1 MKSYKNM
8 YFISVIIIFLILFF
22 LYRNISIDNIWL
34 HLGYYDEKITVA
46 NTADVHGHIIY
57 EDNSWGQYTTEDIYG
72 VMGLPIAK
80 GLYDKIESED
90 SIILDSGDMFHGT
103 NESLINN
110 GEGVVKVANGMGYAG
125 AALGS
130 NDFNFGYERLLEIK
144 GELNY
149 PILCANFYVDG
160 SRVFEPYEI
169 LTAGKKKVA
178 VFGLITEDVAKTSKI
193 KDLKNLE
200 VKDPIEEA
208 KGVLEDV
215 RNRVDVVIMLSYLGD
230 NIDEKLVKEVE
241 GIDLVLSGRR
251 HNLYTKAVKVNN
263 TYIAEAGAW
272 VTHLGIADIYFKNGK
287 IKKITWRVESTTK
300 ESFADEEM
308 GSIAEEYHKKALA
321 YQKEVVGESKID
333 LDGKRINIRTGETD
347 LGDLMADAMRNQGN
361 ADIALMNGGG
371 IRESMKAGKINMY
384 QIQKVLPFSNSLI
397 TISATGDQIIK
408 ALERG
413 VKKYPDA
420 KNGAFLQV
428 SGIKYT
434 IDESK
439 DVGMRI
445 KDVYVGN
452 EIIDKKKNYVVALSD
467 YIYYGG
473 DDYIEF
479 DGCEVLDSGELL
491 SNVLANYIKE
501 NKTITTIK
509 MDRITIINKRY

>member
-1 MKSYKNM
+1 M
-8 YFISVIIIFLILFF
+8 
-22 LYRNISIDNIWL
+22 
-34 HLGYYDEKITVA
+34 
-46 NTADVHGHIIY
+46 
-57 EDNSWGQYTTEDIYG
+57 
-72 VMGLPIAK
+72 
-80 GLYDKIESED
+80 
-90 SIILDSGDMFHGT
+90 
-103 NESLINN
+103 
-110 GEGVVKVANGMGYAG
+110 
-125 AALGS
+125 
-130 NDFNFGYERLLEIK
+130 
-144 GELNY
+144 
-149 PILCANFYVDG
+149 
-160 SRVFEPYEI
+160 
-169 LTAGKKKVA
+169 
-178 VFGLITEDVAKTSKI
+178 
-193 KDLKNLE
+193 
-200 VKDPIEEA
+200 
-208 KGVLEDV
+208 EDV

-501 NKTITTIK
+501 NKTITTIE